1 MMFDIHAIQAAAYS
15 IAVDGE
21 GFRFHDTN
29 RAALDLAGIS
39 EAFQP
44 GLAPHDVFPPQLA
57 ALIVGQYRACCAGQ
71 VVSYATNAVVGTE
84 LRRWQTTLFPVAG
97 ADGRP
102 AFIYAICSRLDA
114 KALVDLP
121 TLALDTLDGGF
132 WTLDLATREFG
143 TSRRLAEKIAGPG
156 HLSMTLAEYVG
167 HIHADDLRLELPDGD
182 QEVTVEFRVF
192 THDGRMRWL
201 QTRRRPIRDPLGR
214 PTHVVGI
221 VLDVTESKL
230 AMRRLEEEAATDM
243 LTRIGNRRAF
253 ERAAERCFAGEDGQ
267 SFRDGRRRSGRFQA
281 GQRPAT
287 ATGSATRSC
296 ARLGSVWRGTSR
308 PAACWHE
315 SAVTSSPFSCR
326 TRRSAAWRLS
336 SGRSRPPSSSRSSS
350 MGGRSWSGRA
360 AAARFVRRAIAAS
373 ATIFA
378 RADRALYATKESRR
392 RVRA

>member
-1 MMFDIHAIQAAAYS
+1 MMFDIHAIKAAAYS

-39 EAFQP
+39 VAFQP

-57 ALIVGQYRACCAGQ
+57 ALIVEQYRACCAGQ
-71 VVSYATNAVVGTE
+71 VLSYATNTVVGTE
-84 LRRWQTTLFPVAG
+84 LRRWQTTLFPIAG

-102 AFIYAICSRLDA
+102 AFIYAICCRLDA

-132 WTLDLATREFG
+132 WTLDLATREFR

-156 HLSMTLAEYVG
+156 HLSMNLAEYLG
-167 HIHADDLRLELPDGD
+167 HIHADDLRLELPDAD

-230 AMRRLEEEAATDM
+230 AMKRLEEEAATDM

-253 ERAAERCFAGEDGQ
+253 ERAAERCFDGEDGH
-267 SFRDGRRRSGRFQA
+267 RFGMVVVDLDDFKPVNDRYGHRVGDDILRAA
-281 GQRPAT
+281 GQRLAEHVAPGGLLARIGGDEFSILLPDTTLDQVEALLQQIET
-287 ATGSATRSC
+287 AFLEPLVVDGRSIVVGASCGSAI
-296 ARLGSVWRGTSR
+296 
-308 PAACWHE
+308 
-315 SAVTSSPFSCR
+315 
-326 TRRSAAWRLS
+326 
-336 SGRSRPPSSSRSSS
+336 RSSCDHS
-350 MGGRSWSGRA
+350 VGD
-360 AAARFVRRAIAAS
+360 
-373 ATIFA
+373 IFA

>member
-21 GFRFHDTN
+21 GFRFHNTN

-253 ERAAERCFAGEDGQ
+253 ERAAERCFAGEDGH
-267 SFRDGRRRSGRFQA
+267 RFGMVVVDLDDFKPVNDRYGHRVGDEILRAA
-281 GQRPAT
+281 GQRLAGHVAHGGLLARIGGDEFSILLPDTTLGRVEALLRQIET
-287 ATGSATRSC
+287 AFLEPLVVDGRSIVVGASCGSA
-296 ARLGSVWRGTSR
+296 V
-308 PAACWHE
+308 
-315 SAVTSSPFSCR
+315 
-326 TRRSAAWRLS
+326 
-336 SGRSRPPSSSRSSS
+336 RSSCD
-350 MGGRSWSGRA
+350 RSVGD
-360 AAARFVRRAIAAS
+360 
-373 ATIFA
+373 IFA